1 MTMSTFLLEIITPQR
16 IVFSEQVQ
24 QVSVPS
30 SSGQIGVL
38 AHHVPLFSELVEGEV
53 KVVRERDEI
62 FLAIGGGYI
71 EVTPQKVSIL
81 VSVAYKADEINEKEI
96 MEARKRAEEALK
108 QKPQGQALIEAQ
120 QMLVRSSIALKLLE
134 KRRSRHIRG

>member
-30 SSGQIGVL
+30 SSGQIGDL